1 DRRRRDEVRRAGVR
15 ELLRVP
21 SREAE
26 RGASSTRDH
35 VATLYRLCRT
45 GGASVPVVEAARRSA
60 RMTAMRGALAV
71 VCIVALSFWPRPSAA
86 DDAGTPPTCATGADY
101 EPIETRC
108 DGIDNDCDGLV
119 DVLLPIAANEC
130 TPTETSCA
138 VGHAACM
145 SGARVCLAPGPAPE

>member
-1 DRRRRDEVRRAGVR
+1 GARRLARSLAHDSILVRKVRALRAALGSRGARTIGWGDHHGLSRRSPRRRSHRQARAGGRIGARPAGDRRRRDEVRRAGVR

-71 VCIVALSFWPRPSAA
+71 VCIVALSFWPR
-86 DDAGTPPTCATGADY
+86 
-101 EPIETRC
+101 
-108 DGIDNDCDGLV
+108 
-119 DVLLPIAANEC
+119 
-130 TPTETSCA
+130 
-138 VGHAACM
+138 
-145 SGARVCLAPGPAPE
+145 